1 VETIPSDELVAAGK
15 LVGVDGA
22 DVDVVDVDVV
32 DVDVVDVDDV
42 DVDVVSEEVGRP
54 LIRAC

>member
-1 VETIPSDELVAAGK
+1 MIPGDEVVAAGE
-15 LVGVDGA
+15 LVGVDC
-22 DVDVVDVDVV
+22 VDVDVNV
-32 DVDVVDVDDV
+32 V